1 MRVKKIS
8 SLDFTLDI
16 INKMFELVG
25 SDLHWYTFEKLL
37 LWSREIEASGQR
49 WFELYSMTL
58 EQYLELRDYFYTHY
72 YDMSPKRIPHR
83 EVERAFISFMFQYG
97 FAYDFE
103 PREVPK
109 YVWKKT
115 N

>member
-8 SLDFTLDI
+8 PSEFILDI
-16 INKMFELVG
+16 VNKMFELVG

-37 LWSREIEASGQR
+37 LWSQEIALNGQR
-49 WFELYSMTL
+49 WFELYTMTL
-58 EQYLELRDYFYTHY
+58 EQYLELRDYYYTHY
-72 YDMSPKRIPHR
+72 YDMKPKRTPHR
-83 EVERAFISFMFQYG
+83 EVEAAFSGFMFQYG
-97 FAYDFE
+97 FAYDFDT
-103 PREVPK
+103 REIPK

>member
-1 MRVKKIS
+1 
-8 SLDFTLDI
+8 
-16 INKMFELVG
+16 
-25 SDLHWYTFEKLL
+25 
-37 LWSREIEASGQR
+37 
-49 WFELYSMTL
+49 MTL

-83 EVERAFISFMFQYG
+83 EVERAFIGFMFQYG

-103 PREVPK
+103 PHEVPK
-109 YVWKKT
+109 YVWKKA

>member
-16 INKMFELVG
+16 VNKMFELVG
-25 SDLHWYTFEKLL
+25 SGLHWYTFEKLL
-37 LWSREIEASGQR
+37 LWSQEIEANGQR

-58 EQYLELRDYFYTHY
+58 EQYLELRDYYCTHY
-72 YDMSPKRIPHR
+72 YDMRPKRVPHK
-83 EVERAFISFMFQYG
+83 EVERAFSGFMFQYG
-97 FAYDFE
+97 FAYDFDPHE
-103 PREVPK
+103 APK